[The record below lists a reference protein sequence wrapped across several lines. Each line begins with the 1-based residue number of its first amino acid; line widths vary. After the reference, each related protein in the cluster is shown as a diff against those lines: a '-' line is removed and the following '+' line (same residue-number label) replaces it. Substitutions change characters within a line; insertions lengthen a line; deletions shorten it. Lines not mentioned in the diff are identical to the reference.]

1 MRYWYRTW
9 LCKIPIHADLS
20 VSMTSLRLPSSTLCV
35 CSLPTSTLC
44 VCSVPAS
51 TGHRTTV
58 RSHHDWSSLFHAL
71 RMFSPLVHALR
82 MFCTSVHWS
91 SCNGPFPSRLELP
104 LPRSAFVL
112 SPRPRSAY
120 VLYQRPLVIVQ
131 RSVSITIGALP
142 TIFSQS
148 RLTYKPESKRA
159 LNQPS
164 NHPSYHEAPFHV
176 PCSLFRCCLGHHH

>member
-1 MRYWYRTW
+1 
-9 LCKIPIHADLS
+9 
-20 VSMTSLRLPSSTLCV
+20 MTSLRLPSSTLCV

-131 RSVSITIGALP
+131 RSVPITTGAPSSTLCVCSLPSSTLCVCSVPASTGHRATVRFHHDWSSPHHLLTISLDLQARKQTSTQP
-142 TIFSQS
+142 TI
-148 RLTYKPESKRA
+148 
-159 LNQPS
+159 QPS
-164 NHPSYHEAPFHV
+164 ILS
-176 PCSLFRCCLGHHH
+176 